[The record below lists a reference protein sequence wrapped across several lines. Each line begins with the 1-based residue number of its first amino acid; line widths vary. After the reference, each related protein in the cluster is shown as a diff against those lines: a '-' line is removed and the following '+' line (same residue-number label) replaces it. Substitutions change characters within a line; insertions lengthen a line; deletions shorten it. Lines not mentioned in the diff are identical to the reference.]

1 MLLHAPLE
9 PLPNSFQVLGV
20 RYIFTRLRPV
30 KIRPHTRAISPSQ
43 PSNNIYVLDT
53 YDNCL
58 CHLEL
63 AVLALKAL
71 SSTYRPTI
79 VTAYMTRKRNNAPCF
94 VLCLMSVYVTS
105 QSLYS
110 CDSFVVLHA
119 CALNMSIVGCH
130 EDAFAMPSGAASTA
144 TIKVAIY
151 I

>member
-20 RYIFTRLRPV
+20 CCIFTRLRPV
-30 KIRPHTRAISPSQ
+30 KIRPHTRAISPSH
-43 PSNNIYVLDT
+43 PSNNLYVFT

-110 CDSFVVLHA
+110 CNSFVVLHA
-119 CALNMSIVGCH
+119 CALHMYIVGCH
-130 EDAFAMPSGAASTA
+130 KDAFAIWSCE
-144 TIKVAIY
+144 Y
-151 I
+151 HNN